1 MHAQTEEQSINFAGT
16 PVRGAI
22 DEKNE
27 VYKRAIEVE
36 EGKDDDEDED
46 VENNQPV
53 RPTLRIHSIR
63 IGIVMI
69 LVVLTQALGISKVN
83 FHPAPYSPK
92 VFLAQMELY
101 ADQTAAPSAM
111 VVGRRLD
118 AFPSC
123 ASPP

>member
-1 MHAQTEEQSINFAGT
+1 MPQDLHAQTEEQSINFVNS

-27 VYKRAIEVE
+27 VYRRAIEVE
-36 EGKDDDEDED
+36 EGKDDDDDED

-69 LVVLTQALGISKVN
+69 LVVLTQALGVSKVSSQ
-83 FHPAPYSPK
+83 FRPQSHSHQRCEPC
-92 VFLAQMELY
+92 
-101 ADQTAAPSAM
+101 
-111 VVGRRLD
+111 RLGV
-118 AFPSC
+118 ANYKI
-123 ASPP
+123 A